1 MLSTSFFGLL
11 LCGAFAVRTYAGRE
25 VDEVRFAAIARLPAA
40 TFLPGLPMFARA
52 TECVFPDVAAFV
64 FA

>member
-11 LCGAFAVRTYAGRE
+11 LCGTFAVRTYAGRE
-25 VDEVRFAAIARLPAA
+25 VDEVRFVNLACLLAA
-40 TFLPGLPMFARA
+40 TFLPDLPMFARA

>member
-11 LCGAFAVRTYAGRE
+11 LCGAFAVRMYADQE
-25 VDEVRFAAIARLPAA
+25 VDEVRFAALVCLTAA